1 VASDISIH
9 KKVVAI
15 TGAGSGIGRALAVRM
30 AKEGSR
36 LALADI
42 DKASLHETL
51 SMLPGST
58 EARTYLVDV
67 SSRDAVFGFA
77 DDVVRDFG
85 SVDYVVNNAGTAF
98 LATFEHITLAQID
111 RIIAVNLW
119 GVIYGSKAFLEKML
133 PQRSGCI
140 VNISSVFG
148 LIATPC
154 SVAYTISK
162 FGVRGLTETLWQ
174 ELDGTGVCAVLVHPG
189 GINTN
194 ISNGSKALYDADFE
208 RKIMKANL
216 TQMTT
221 TPDDCAD
228 QIVRGLLRGH
238 KRLLVGNSAKT
249 LHLISRLLPNSYGY
263 LIKKK
268 LGF

>member
-1 VASDISIH
+1 VESDFSID

-15 TGAGSGIGRALAVRM
+15 TGAASGIGRALAVRM
-30 AKEGSR
+30 AGAGSR
-36 LALADI
+36 LALADV
-42 DKASLHETL
+42 DLAGLQETL
-51 SMLPGST
+51 SLLPGGVD
-58 EARTYLVDV
+58 ARVYLVDV
-67 SSRDAVFGFA
+67 SSRDAVFIFA

-85 SVDYVVNNAGTAF
+85 AVDYVINNAGTAF
-98 LATFEHITLAQID
+98 LATFEHITLEQID

-133 PQRSGCI
+133 PRRSGCI

-148 LIATPC
+148 LLATPC

-174 ELDGTGVCAVLVHPG
+174 ELDGTGVRAVLVHPG

-194 ISNGSKALYDADFE
+194 ISNGSKAAYDADFE
-208 RKIMKANL
+208 RKVMKANL
-216 TQMTT
+216 AQMTT
-221 TPDDCAD
+221 APDDCAE
-228 QIVRGLLRGH
+228 QIVQGLLRGH

-249 LHLISRLLPNSYGY
+249 LHVISRLLPNSYGY